1 MNLTNLTELELYFAD
16 HFDTV
21 LFPVLAEIYQDKGEY
36 DRAKR
41 VCEIGL
47 EHHPNSIDGQFVL
60 SQAELGLGNLTGAEK
75 WIKKVL
81 TQIPDHKN
89 AATSLPMVQEQ
100 LDRSPTTLKTSWK
113 RAQEVDPDNQ
123 FAKDFL
129 STKTSKPKPKPKPKK
144 KKEKKASVSTIP
156 HIPIKD
162 KSKKPL
168 PKDLSIEGVAISPR
182 LATMT
187 LVNVLKGQGLYHQA
201 LEVLDILAE
210 KGEDKKRIAEERK
223 AIKSEL

>member
-16 HFDTV
+16 YFDTV

-47 EHHPNSIDGQFVL
+47 EHHPNSIDGQFIL

-129 STKTSKPKPKPKPKK
+129 SDKKPKPKPKK
-144 KKEKKASVSTIP
+144 KKEKKVSVSTIP
-156 HIPIKD
+156 HIPVKD

-168 PKDLSIEGVAISPR
+168 PKDLSVEGVAISPR

-201 LEVLDILAE
+201 LEVLDILEE

>member
-16 HFDTV
+16 HFNTV
-21 LFPVLAEIYQDKGEY
+21 LFPVLAEIYQDKAEY

-47 EHHPNSIDGQFVL
+47 EHHPNSIDGQFIL
-60 SQAELGLGNLTGAEK
+60 SQAELGLGNLSAAEK
-75 WIKKVL
+75 WMKKVL
-81 TQIPDHKN
+81 TQIPDHRN

-113 RAQEVDPDNQ
+113 RAQEVDPGNQ

-129 STKTSKPKPKPKPKK
+129 SDKKTKTKPKLKK
-144 KKEKKASVSTIP
+144 KKEKKPSVSTIP
-156 HIPIKD
+156 HIPEKD

-168 PKDLSIEGVAISPR
+168 PKDLSVEGVAISPR

-201 LEVLDILAE
+201 LEVLDILEE
-210 KGEDKKRIAEERK
+210 KGEDKKRIDGERK
-223 AIKSEL
+223 AIKAEL

>member
-1 MNLTNLTELELYFAD
+1 M
-16 HFDTV
+16 
-21 LFPVLAEIYQDKGEY
+21 
-36 DRAKR
+36 
-41 VCEIGL
+41 
-47 EHHPNSIDGQFVL
+47 
-60 SQAELGLGNLTGAEK
+60 TGAEK
-75 WIKKVL
+75 WMKKVL

-89 AATSLPMVQEQ
+89 AATFLPMVQEQ

-129 STKTSKPKPKPKPKK
+129 STKTSKTKTKPKK

-156 HIPIKD
+156 HIPKKE

-168 PKDLSIEGVAISPR
+168 PKDLSVEGVAISPR

-201 LEVLDILAE
+201 LEVLDILEE

>member
-1 MNLTNLTELELYFAD
+1 MNLENLTELELYFAD

-21 LFPVLAEIYQDKGEY
+21 LFPVLAEIYQDKAEY

-47 EHHPNSIDGQFVL
+47 EHHPNSIDGQFIL
-60 SQAELGLGNLTGAEK
+60 SQAELGLGNLSAAEK
-75 WIKKVL
+75 WMKKVL

-89 AATSLPMVQEQ
+89 AATFLPMVQEQ

-129 STKTSKPKPKPKPKK
+129 STKTSKTKTKPKK

-156 HIPIKD
+156 HIPKKE

-168 PKDLSIEGVAISPR
+168 PKDLSVEGVAISPR

-201 LEVLDILAE
+201 LEVLDILE
-210 KGEDKKRIAEERK
+210 DKGEDKKRIAAERK

>member
-129 STKTSKPKPKPKPKK
+129 SDKKPKPKPKPKK
-144 KKEKKASVSTIP
+144 KKEKKSSVSTIP

-168 PKDLSIEGVAISPR
+168 PKDLSVEGVAISPR

-201 LEVLDILAE
+201 LEVLDILEE

>member
-47 EHHPNSIDGQFVL
+47 EHHPNSIDGQFIL

-129 STKTSKPKPKPKPKK
+129 SEKKTKPKPKPKK

-201 LEVLDILAE
+201 LEVLDILEE

>member
-21 LFPVLAEIYQDKGEY
+21 LFPVLAEIYQDKAEY

-47 EHHPNSIDGQFVL
+47 EHHPNSIDGQFII
-60 SQAELGLGNLTGAEK
+60 SQAELGLGDLSAAEK
-75 WIKKVL
+75 WMKKVL

-113 RAQEVDPDNQ
+113 RAQEVDPGNQ

-129 STKTSKPKPKPKPKK
+129 SDKKTKTKPKPKK
-144 KKEKKASVSTIP
+144 KKEKKPSVSTIP
-156 HIPIKD
+156 HIPEKD

-168 PKDLSIEGVAISPR
+168 PKDLSVEGVAISPR

-201 LEVLDILAE
+201 LEVLDILEE
-210 KGEDKKRIAEERK
+210 KGEDKKRIDGERK
-223 AIKSEL
+223 AIKAEL

>member
-129 STKTSKPKPKPKPKK
+129 SEKKTKPKPKPKK

-168 PKDLSIEGVAISPR
+168 PKDLSVEGVAISPR

-201 LEVLDILAE
+201 LEVLDILEE

>member
-1 MNLTNLTELELYFAD
+1 MNLENLTELELYFAD

-21 LFPVLAEIYQDKGEY
+21 LFPVLAEIYQDKAEY

-47 EHHPNSIDGQFVL
+47 EHHPNSIDGQFII
-60 SQAELGLGNLTGAEK
+60 SQAELGLGDLSAAEK
-75 WIKKVL
+75 WMKKVL

-113 RAQEVDPDNQ
+113 RAQKVDPGNQ

-129 STKTSKPKPKPKPKK
+129 SDKKPKIKPKLKK
-144 KKEKKASVSTIP
+144 KKEKKPSVSTIP
-156 HIPIKD
+156 HIPEKD

-168 PKDLSIEGVAISPR
+168 PKDLSVEGVAISPR

-201 LEVLDILAE
+201 LEVLDILEE
-210 KGEDKKRIAEERK
+210 KGEDKKRIDGERK
-223 AIKSEL
+223 AIKAEL

>member
-47 EHHPNSIDGQFVL
+47 EHHPNSIDGQFIL

-129 STKTSKPKPKPKPKK
+129 SEKKPKPKPKPKK

-168 PKDLSIEGVAISPR
+168 PKDLSVEGVAISPR

-201 LEVLDILAE
+201 LEVLDILEE

>member
-1 MNLTNLTELELYFAD
+1 MNLENLTELELYFAD

-21 LFPVLAEIYQDKGEY
+21 LFPVLAEIYQDKAEY

-47 EHHPNSIDGQFVL
+47 EHHPNSIDGQFII
-60 SQAELGLGNLTGAEK
+60 SQAELGLGDLSAAEK
-75 WIKKVL
+75 WMKKVL

-100 LDRSPTTLKTSWK
+100 LNRSPTTLKTSWK
-113 RAQEVDPDNQ
+113 RAQKVDPGNQ

-129 STKTSKPKPKPKPKK
+129 SDKKTKTKPKPKK

-156 HIPIKD
+156 HIPKKE

-168 PKDLSIEGVAISPR
+168 PKDLSVEGVAISPR

-201 LEVLDILAE
+201 LEVLDILE
-210 KGEDKKRIAEERK
+210 DKGEDKKRIAEERK
-223 AIKSEL
+223 VIKSEL

>member
-1 MNLTNLTELELYFAD
+1 MNLENLTELELYFAD

-21 LFPVLAEIYQDKGEY
+21 LFPVLAEIYQDKAEY

-47 EHHPNSIDGQFVL
+47 EHHPNSIDGQFII
-60 SQAELGLGNLTGAEK
+60 SQAELGLGNLSAAEK
-75 WIKKVL
+75 WMKKVL

-129 STKTSKPKPKPKPKK
+129 STKTSKTKTKPKK

-156 HIPIKD
+156 HIPKKD

-168 PKDLSIEGVAISPR
+168 PKDLSVEGVAISPR

-201 LEVLDILAE
+201 LEVLDILEE
-210 KGEDKKRIAEERK
+210 KGEDKKRIDGERK
-223 AIKSEL
+223 AIKAEL

>member
-1 MNLTNLTELELYFAD
+1 MNLENLTELELYFAD

-21 LFPVLAEIYQDKGEY
+21 LFPVLAEIYQDKAEY

-47 EHHPNSIDGQFVL
+47 EHHPNSIDGQFII
-60 SQAELGLGNLTGAEK
+60 SQAELGLGDLSAAEK
-75 WIKKVL
+75 WMKKVL

-100 LDRSPTTLKTSWK
+100 LNRSPTTLKTSWK
-113 RAQEVDPDNQ
+113 RAQEVDPGNQ

-129 STKTSKPKPKPKPKK
+129 SDKKTKTKPKLKK
-144 KKEKKASVSTIP
+144 KKEKKPSVSTIP
-156 HIPIKD
+156 HIPEKD

-168 PKDLSIEGVAISPR
+168 PKDLSVEGVAISPR

-201 LEVLDILAE
+201 LEVLDILEE
-210 KGEDKKRIAEERK
+210 KGEDKKRIDGERK
-223 AIKSEL
+223 AIKAEL

>member
-47 EHHPNSIDGQFVL
+47 EHHPNSIDGQFIL

-129 STKTSKPKPKPKPKK
+129 SDKKTKPKPKPKK

-156 HIPIKD
+156 HIPVKD

-168 PKDLSIEGVAISPR
+168 PKDLSVEGVAISPR

-201 LEVLDILAE
+201 LEVLDILEE

>member
-129 STKTSKPKPKPKPKK
+129 SDKKTKPKPKPKK
-144 KKEKKASVSTIP
+144 KKEKKSSVSTIP
-156 HIPIKD
+156 HIPVKD

-168 PKDLSIEGVAISPR
+168 PKDLSVEGVAISPR

-201 LEVLDILAE
+201 LEVLDILEE